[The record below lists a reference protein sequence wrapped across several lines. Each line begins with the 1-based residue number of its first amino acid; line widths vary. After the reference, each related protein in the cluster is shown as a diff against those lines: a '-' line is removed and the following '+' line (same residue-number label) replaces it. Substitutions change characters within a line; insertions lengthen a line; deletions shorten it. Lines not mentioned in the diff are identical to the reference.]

1 MPYYDKEPMFND
13 EELMLNDEEKKVIK
27 GFLKKVTLAVIVLL
41 GVLILLGGSVIT
53 IPAGHRGVINT
64 WGAVQQNELGEG
76 IHLKIPFAQGL
87 NRINVQTQAVKYVGA
102 ERMSC
107 ASSDT
112 QDVYVEAVV
121 NYRLEPSK
129 VATVFQ
135 QYGENYQVNIV
146 EPRILNIVKSVV
158 SQYTAVD
165 AINKREELA
174 RKSNDA
180 LAEEFRK
187 EGLAIFE
194 GVNITNV
201 SFSPAYNQAIEANVI
216 QKKNTETA
224 EAKKQ
229 QVQAEADQTIIA
241 AKAEAEKIRIQADA
255 ITQQGGKE
263 YVSLKWVE
271 KWNGVLP
278 TTSLGE
284 GSNIL
289 YNIK

>member
-1 MPYYDKEPMFND
+1 MIFERESRLTNENGKKSVAKAFIIMF
-13 EELMLNDEEKKVIK
+13 LL
-27 GFLKKVTLAVIVLL
+27 FLAITFIL
-41 GVLILLGGSVIT
+41 GLIGGTIIT

-64 WGAVQQNELGEG
+64 WGSVQQEELGEG
-76 IHLKIPFAQGL
+76 LHFKFPIAQGL
-87 NRINVQTQAVKYVGA
+87 KTINVQTQAVKYLGV

-194 GVNITNV
+194 GVNLTNV
-201 SFSPAYNQAIEANVI
+201 SFSPAYNQAIENNVI

-229 QVQAEADQTIIA
+229 EIQAIADQTVIA
-241 AKAEAEKIRIQADA
+241 AKAEAEKIKIQADA

-284 GSNIL
+284 GNNML
-289 YNIK
+289 YNIR